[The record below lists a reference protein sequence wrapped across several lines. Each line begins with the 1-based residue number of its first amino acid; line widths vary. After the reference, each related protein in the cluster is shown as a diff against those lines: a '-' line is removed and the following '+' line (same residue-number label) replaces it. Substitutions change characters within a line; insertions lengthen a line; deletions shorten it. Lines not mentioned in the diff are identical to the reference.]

1 MRKGKFMRYII
12 ACAAFFLASG
22 AAYATPALPIAP
34 APEMDLGIAGLV
46 MVAGAAFL
54 ARRRRG

>member
-1 MRKGKFMRYII
+1 MRYVL
-12 ACAAFFLASG
+12 ASVAFFLVSSG
-22 AAYATPALPIAP
+22 AYAGFSPPNAAP

>member
-1 MRKGKFMRYII
+1 MRYLS
-12 ACAAFFLASG
+12 ASLAFFMVSG
-22 AAYATPALPIAP
+22 AAYAAAALPIAP

-54 ARRRRG
+54 ARRRRR